1 MFRIGFGTDIHRL
14 TKGLPLI
21 IGGVAIESDLGVEG
35 HSDADVLLHAITD
48 AIFGA
53 IAEGD
58 IGTHF
63 PNSEQRWQNAESSV
77 FLRYAVGLMNERGY
91 SVANLDCVVHLE
103 APRLRPYIDSIREFV
118 ANTIGVEI
126 SRVSIKA
133 KTGEGIDSVGESR
146 AIKAEAI
153 VLLVRE

>member
-53 IAEGD
+53 LAEGD